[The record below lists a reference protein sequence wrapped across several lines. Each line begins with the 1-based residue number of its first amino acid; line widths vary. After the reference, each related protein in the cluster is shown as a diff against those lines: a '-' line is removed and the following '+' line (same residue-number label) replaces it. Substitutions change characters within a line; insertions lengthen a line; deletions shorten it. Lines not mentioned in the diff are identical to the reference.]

1 MNLVIN
7 AQLHRTQQSASLILI
22 SEKQT
27 NPSFTLMVLL
37 RHTHKKSKNNN
48 NKSFPPGLHLFHK
61 YKKIN
66 AICFDSISNTG
77 AFPTYWIPGPYKNIK
92 KTIKAQKPFIDNHDI
107 RIHRIVI

>member
-27 NPSFTLMVLL
+27 NPSFTYGPA
-37 RHTHKKSKNNN
+37 TSQKNAKIKTVSN
-48 NKSFPPGLHLFHK
+48 SLPLSLSSSPK

-66 AICFDSISNTG
+66 GMSFDSISKMRDG
-77 AFPTYWIPGPYKNIK
+77 PIYWISELYKNIK
-92 KTIKAQKPFIDNHDI
+92 RSKLKNHL
-107 RIHRIVI
+107 